1 MTTVPVKI
9 IKLLCTDLTNKI
21 EEEYAGEVDSEEEE
35 DEEDDDESGPE
46 YEDEEQQHAEADETA
61 IGRHTSGAG
70 GGQNTKGPIK
80 DQYAFLSDY
89 LESQGP
95 LDYFDAMEDEAD
107 VLDPDVLNDPIY
119 QMDMKDFL
127 VTFFQQCIQQNSS
140 AFAECVAELS
150 EVQKQTLS
158 ALLEK

>member
-1 MTTVPVKI
+1 VPVKI

-21 EEEYAGEVDSEEEE
+21 EEEYAGELDS
-35 DEEDDDESGPE
+35 DEEDDDSGEE
-46 YEDEEQQHAEADETA
+46 YEDDEQHEETVEETP
-61 IGRHTSGAG
+61 ISRHTSGAA
-70 GGQNTKGPIK
+70 QNIAKGTSVR

-89 LESQGP
+89 LESQGRP
-95 LDYFDAMEDEAD
+95 LDYFDAAEDEAD
-107 VLDPDVLNDPIY
+107 VLDTDVLSDPIY

-127 VTFFQQCIQQNSS
+127 VNFFQQCIQQNSP

-158 ALLEK
+158 ALLEN